1 MSCAWQSHCVDRVLT
16 ELHATTPVVEQLHF
30 GKLGRAALPS
40 VGRVLT
46 ELHATTPVV
55 EQLHFGKL
63 GRAALPSVGTVCIK

>member
-40 VGRVLT
+40 VG
-46 ELHATTPVV
+46 
-55 EQLHFGKL
+55 
-63 GRAALPSVGTVCIK
+63 TVCIK